1 MSQAI
6 ADPDE
11 LRRLA
16 TNLKRSLADV
26 QASVAA
32 MHGHVLGVG
41 DSWRDQ
47 EYDRFKQ
54 DFEQLA
60 HMVERFLDT
69 GGEYIPFLLRK
80 AERIEEYLS
89 QR

>member
-16 TNLKRSLADV
+16 TNLKRSLADIH
-26 QASVAA
+26 ASMTG
-32 MHGHVLGVG
+32 MHGQVLAVG
-41 DSWRDQ
+41 DTWRDQ
-47 EYDRFKQ
+47 EQERFKQ
-54 DFEQLA
+54 DFEQAIHTL
-60 HMVERFLDT
+60 ERFLDSA
-69 GGEYIPFLLRK
+69 GEYIPYLLRK